1 MAGAN
6 LANADRLANLPGY
19 IAGMAALGDRAAV
32 IDRRLYR
39 TRAYTYAEILGKAFA
54 LKIRLQA
61 GAEPGA
67 KVLIWG
73 PSGAAWAVA
82 FYATVM
88 AGMVAV
94 PLDAAFSPRYAR
106 TIQQQTGARVLL
118 ASAERMAAFGPADWA
133 LALRFED
140 LELLPPAAPAA
151 PAAARDGDLLEIVY
165 TSGATAAPKGVMIT
179 HGNVLA
185 NLRPIAQEVRKY
197 QGWARPLLPLRFVHL
212 IPLSHLFGQVMGLMI
227 PPLLASTVVYLEA
240 QGGEAVAAA
249 VKQTRASVVVA
260 VPREIELF
268 SQWAR
273 QAAGAGD
280 APAVTA
286 AARGRGVA
294 WRWWHWRRL
303 HRKLGWKMWALVV
316 GGAALSSEQE
326 ALWQALGYAVVQGY
340 GLTETAPA
348 VAITHPFK
356 IRRGAV
362 GRKLAGME
370 IRIAEDGEIL
380 VRGPNVSPGYY
391 QNAAATAEAFAAGWL
406 RTGDLGRMDA
416 EGNLIY
422 LGRKKE
428 VIVTAEGMNVYPQ
441 DVEAALDAQPGIA
454 ESAAVAED
462 RAGRTRV
469 HAVLVAAGMGDEKIA
484 AAVAA
489 ANGHLE
495 AHQRIAAFSRWPEAA
510 LPRTAS
516 THKLRRAAVA
526 AWVNGQSATT
536 VAAAEDWREY
546 LARLL
551 GVARERLLPEARL
564 AEDLG
569 LGSLDRV
576 ELLAWL
582 ASRGIEIE
590 ETELARA
597 DTVERLGDLVAA
609 AEAPPAPPSPTA
621 ATPATAIK
629 ARPLAK
635 PPARRPF
642 RYSQWPLSPL
652 VRWCREPLR
661 WLLVYPPLR
670 TVARIEVQGREH
682 LRSLRRPVLFI
693 ANHQSM
699 LDVPVILRALPLRW
713 RPWVAPAMALDAF
726 RAKFLPGAPA
736 SARRRAQRR
745 YRLLE
750 MFFNIF
756 VLSATTGIEP
766 ALRHAGELADRGYCP
781 LIFPEGARTF
791 EGRLHDFRPGIGVF
805 ARSLALPV
813 VPVTVEGVFAILP
826 AGAKRAR
833 RGRARIT
840 FGAPIPISGQDPA
853 AITRQLQEWFEARL
867 GPALPDRG
875 GGAGELHG

>member
-19 IAGMAALGDRAAV
+19 IAGMAAMGERAAI

-39 TRAYTYAEILGKAFA
+39 TRAYSYAEILGKAFA
-54 LKIRLQA
+54 LQTRLQA
-61 GAEPGA
+61 GAERGE

-73 PSGAAWAVA
+73 PSGAAWAIA

-106 TIQQQTGARVLL
+106 TIQEQTGARVLL

-140 LELLPPAAPAA
+140 LEPLPPAAPAA
-151 PAAARDGDLLEIVY
+151 PAPARDGDLLEIVY
-165 TSGATAAPKGVMIT
+165 TSGATAEPKGVMIT

-185 NLRPIAQEVRKY
+185 NLRPIAQEVGKY
-197 QGWARPLLPLRFVHL
+197 QRWARPLLPLRFVHL
-212 IPLSHLFGQVMGLMI
+212 IPLSHLFGQVMGLLI

-260 VPREIELF
+260 VPREVELF

-273 QAAGAGD
+273 QTADAGD
-280 APAVTA
+280 AAAVIA
-286 AARGRGVA
+286 AAQGHGVA

-316 GGAALSSEQE
+316 GGAALPSEQE

-391 QNAAATAEAFAAGWL
+391 HNAAATADAFAAGWL

-454 ESAAVAED
+454 ESAVVAEE
-462 RAGRTRV
+462 RAGRARV
-469 HAVLVAAGMGDEKIA
+469 HAVLVAPGLEDEQLA

-489 ANGHLE
+489 ANGRLE

-526 AWVNGQSATT
+526 AWVNGQSATA

-551 GVARERLLPEARL
+551 GVGRERLRPEARL

-582 ASRGIEIE
+582 ASRSIEIE
-590 ETELARA
+590 EAELARA
-597 DTVERLGDLVAA
+597 ETVARLGALIAT
-609 AEAPPAPPSPTA
+609 AEAPPATTLPAAGKAPPA
-621 ATPATAIK
+621 VA
-629 ARPLAK
+629 
-635 PPARRPF
+635 PARRPF
-642 RYSQWPLSPL
+642 RYSRWPLAPL

-670 TVARIEVQGREH
+670 AVARVEVRGREH

-726 RAKFLPGAPA
+726 RAKFLRGAPA

-781 LIFPEGARTF
+781 LIFPEGARTLD
-791 EGRLHDFRPGIGVF
+791 GRLHDFRPGIGVF

-813 VPVTVEGVFAILP
+813 VPITVEGVFAILP

-840 FGAPIPISGQDPA
+840 FGEPIRISGQDPA
-853 AITRQLQEWFEARL
+853 EITRQLQGWFEARL

-875 GGAGELHG
+875 GGGAGELHA

>member
-6 LANADRLANLPGY
+6 LANPDRLASLPGF
-19 IAGMAALGDRAAV
+19 IAGMAALGERAAV

-54 LKIRLQA
+54 LQTRLQA
-61 GAEPGA
+61 GAERGE

-73 PSGAAWAVA
+73 PSGAAWAIA
-82 FYATVM
+82 FYATVL

-140 LELLPPAAPAA
+140 LEPLPPAAPAA
-151 PAAARDGDLLEIVY
+151 PAPVREGDLLEIVY
-165 TSGATAAPKGVMIT
+165 TSGATAEPKGVMIT

-185 NLRPIAQEVRKY
+185 NLRPIAQEVGKY
-197 QGWARPLLPLRFVHL
+197 QSWARPLLPLRFVHL
-212 IPLSHLFGQVMGLMI
+212 IPLSHLFGQVMGLLI

-260 VPREIELF
+260 VPREVELF

-280 APAVTA
+280 APAVIGA
-286 AARGRGVA
+286 AQGHGVA

-316 GGAALSSEQE
+316 GGAALPSEQE

-370 IRIAEDGEIL
+370 IRIADDGEIL

-391 QNAAATAEAFAAGWL
+391 QNAAATADAFAAGWL

-428 VIVTAEGMNVYPQ
+428 VVVTAEGMNVYPQ

-454 ESAAVAED
+454 ESAVVAEE
-462 RAGRTRV
+462 RAGRARV
-469 HAVLVAAGMGDEKIA
+469 HAVLVAPGLEDEQLA
-484 AAVAA
+484 VAVAA
-489 ANGHLE
+489 ANGRLE

-526 AWVNGQSATT
+526 AWVNGQSATAG
-536 VAAAEDWREY
+536 AAAEDWREY

-551 GVARERLLPEARL
+551 GVGRERLLPEARL

-582 ASRGIEIE
+582 ASRSIELE

-597 DTVERLGDLVAA
+597 ETVGRLGALIAA
-609 AEAPPAPPSPTA
+609 AEAPPATTLPAAGKAPPA
-621 ATPATAIK
+621 M
-629 ARPLAK
+629 

-642 RYSQWPLSPL
+642 RYSRWPLSPL

-670 TVARIEVQGREH
+670 SVARVEVRGREH

-726 RAKFLPGAPA
+726 RAKFLPGASA

-781 LIFPEGARTF
+781 LIFPEGARTLD
-791 EGRLHDFRPGIGVF
+791 GRLHDFRPGIGVF

-826 AGAKRAR
+826 AGAKRVR

-840 FGAPIPISGQDPA
+840 FGEPIRISGQDPA
-853 AITRQLQEWFEARL
+853 EITRQLQDWFEARL

-875 GGAGELHG
+875 GGGAGELHA